1 MVAAVGTKSVVCF
14 VVVPSARQTDPLFV
28 AVDLDRSTAFDRARA
43 YLKTW
48 NAVTRTGKAVL
59 KRGTAELSWP
69 ARN

>member
-1 MVAAVGTKSVVCF
+1 MVAAVATKTVACF

-48 NAVTRTGKAVL
+48 NAITQTGKAVL
-59 KRGTAELSWP
+59 CRGDAALAWKT
-69 ARN
+69 R